1 MDSDTEI
8 QTTRG
13 RQTQWIQ
20 TQRYRLL
27 EGGRLNGFKTQCFKT
42 LIQTFK
48 TKT

>member
-20 TQRYRLL
+20 DSMFQDLDPDI
-27 EGGRLNGFKTQCFKT
+27 QDQD
-42 LIQTFK
+42 LIK
-48 TKT
+48 VEIPSY